1 MVSALARKGLRD
13 VWHLRGQIVS
23 VAMVVACGIASMV
36 TMRGMH
42 DSLLASREAYYAEDR
57 FADVFVHLRRAPD
70 PLVEKF
76 RAIPGVAQAETRVVT
91 QVLVDVPGLSEP
103 ASGHLVSVPEHG
115 RPLLNDVH
123 LRSGRWVAPGR
134 GDEIMVSEAFAQ
146 ANRLEVGSRLGALVN
161 GRWREFRI
169 VGIGLSPEFVYEVPA
184 GAIFPDKRRF
194 GVFWLNRAE
203 LGPALAMDGAF
214 NDATFSL
221 MPGADTAEVIA
232 RVDALLEPYGGLG
245 AFDREDQISHR
256 FLSDEIRQHSVSGV
270 LIGYIF
276 LGVAAFLLNVVLAR
290 QVTLQRDQLAVLK
303 AFGYSNHRIAYHYLA
318 IGLVPVILGAVT
330 GCVFGSWSAGKVSQA
345 FAQLYRFPVLRHVV
359 TLRVLVTAVLVSV
372 IGAVFGTLSATRR
385 AFRLPPAEAMRP
397 EAPPAASRSVLDRLG
412 ILASVGPAFR
422 MVARSLARR
431 PLRAAFSMVGV
442 AFAVALLLLGRYFF
456 DALDYMANVSFR
468 LAQRQDAT
476 VTFTEPRSARARFEL
491 RTVPGVLSVEAFRTV
506 PARLHHGQYR
516 YRIGLQGL
524 PDDGT
529 LRRLLD
535 RSLARVPVP
544 DGGVLLTRKLGE
556 ALHVQPGDTLTVDV
570 LEGRRPVRTVVVA
583 GLVDEL
589 IGLGAYMRL
598 PALNAL
604 MEEGPTISGALLKVD
619 GLRAEALY
627 RRLKALP
634 AVSGVSVRSAMLQSF
649 NDTLAGS
656 MRKSTQVMLAF
667 ALTIAVAVIY
677 NGSRVTL
684 SERARELASLRV
696 LGFTRGEVALVLF
709 GEQGI
714 LTLLALPIGSA
725 MGYTLCSLITKAYDT
740 DTYRLP
746 LVLSGR
752 SFVFASG
759 VVVLAALATAL
770 LVRRRIDRLDLVGVL
785 KTRE

>member
-1 MVSALARKGLRD
+1 MSALARKGIRD
-13 VWHLRGQIVS
+13 VWHLRGQILS
-23 VAMVVACGIASMV
+23 VAAVVACGIASMV

-70 PLVEKF
+70 PLIAKF

-91 QVLVDVPGLSEP
+91 QVLVDVPGLNEP
-103 ASGHLVSVPEHG
+103 ASGHLVSVPERG

-146 ANRLEVGSRLGALVN
+146 ANHLQVGNALGALVN

-203 LGPALAMDGAF
+203 LGPALNMDGAF

-232 RVDALLEPYGGLG
+232 RVDALLESYGGLG

-256 FLSDEIRQHSVSGV
+256 FLSDEIRQHAVSGV
-270 LIGYIF
+270 VIGYIF

-290 QVTLQRDQLAVLK
+290 LVGMQRDQLAVLK
-303 AFGYSNHRIAYHYLA
+303 AFGYRNHRIAYHYLA
-318 IGLVPVILGAVT
+318 IGLVPVILGSVA
-330 GCVFGSWSAGKVSQA
+330 GCALGAWSGAKVA
-345 FAQLYRFPVLRHVV
+345 DVFAQFYRFPVLRHVI

-372 IGAVFGTLSATRR
+372 ISAVIGTMGATRR

-397 EAPPAASRSVLDRLG
+397 EAPPAARRGLLDRLG
-412 ILASVGPAFR
+412 LLAQAGPALR

-431 PLRAAFSMVGV
+431 PVRAGLSMIGIAV
-442 AFAVALLLLGRYFF
+442 AVALLLVGRYFF
-456 DALDYMANVSFR
+456 DAVDYMANVSFR

-476 VTFTEPRSARARFEL
+476 VTFTEPRGARARFEL
-491 RTVPGVLSVEAFRTV
+491 GSVPGVLGVEPFRSV
-506 PARLHHGQYR
+506 PARIHHGQYL

-524 PDDGT
+524 PEDGT

-535 RSLARVPVP
+535 ASLTRVAVP
-544 DGGVLLTRKLGE
+544 DGGVLLTQKLGE
-556 ALHVQPGDTLTVDV
+556 ILHVRPGDTLTVEI

-589 IGLGAYMRL
+589 IGLGAYLRL

-604 MEEGPTISGALLKVD
+604 MEEGPTISGALLSVD
-619 GLRAEALY
+619 EAREAALY
-627 RRLKALP
+627 QRLKALP
-634 AVSGVSVRSAMLQSF
+634 AVAGVSSRAATLESF
-649 NDTLAGS
+649 NETLAGS
-656 MRKSTQVMLAF
+656 MRISTRITLTF
-667 ALTIAVAVIY
+667 ACIIAIAVIY
-677 NGSRVTL
+677 NGMRVTL

-714 LTLLALPIGSA
+714 LTLVALPIGSA
-725 MGYTLCSLITKAYDT
+725 MGYLLCSLITRAYDT

-752 SFVFASG
+752 SFLFACG
-759 VVVLAALATAL
+759 VVVVAALATTL
-770 LVRRRIDRLDLVGVL
+770 LVRRRVNRLDLVGVL